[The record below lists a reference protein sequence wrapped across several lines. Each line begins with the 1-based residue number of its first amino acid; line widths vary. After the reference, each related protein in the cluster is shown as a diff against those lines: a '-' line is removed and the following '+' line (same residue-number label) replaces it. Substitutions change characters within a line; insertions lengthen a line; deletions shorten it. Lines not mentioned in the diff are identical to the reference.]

1 MSKKMIS
8 MRIEKEI
15 LKKISELAK
24 KDNRT
29 VTGYVENI
37 LIQHINDSQ

>member
-1 MSKKMIS
+1 MIS

-15 LKKISELAK
+15 LEKIRELAK

-37 LIQHINDSQ
+37 LIKYINDSEEG